1 MRPILRSTPLQ
12 LLAILSVAAIVLA
25 YAIRAGIENPRWYA
39 FATFAFAAPT
49 LVALFA
55 ASRWSERAHAKE
67 MDELT
72 TERFN
77 KSVAFVAAT
86 TIDTMAVLLSGGDG
100 SSPTTGL
107 IILGVAAAWVLLWS
121 PRALRQVGIRT
132 SVVIQRDPSVVFAF
146 ISDFE
151 NEPRYLPG
159 MEVEKIT
166 SGPIRSGTQFRSRF
180 QMPNGITFEGIEE
193 IVDFEP
199 PTRLTSRV
207 ASGLR
212 PNVDVIT
219 IEPVSNG
226 TMLKYRFETELT
238 FPNAI
243 IGLGLLRWLTN
254 IELWNRRRAAWARVK
269 QILESGQPSTSL

>member
-1 MRPILRSTPLQ
+1 MRSILRSTPLH
-12 LLAILSVAAIVLA
+12 LLAILAVAAITIG
-25 YAIRAGIENPRWYA
+25 YAIRTGVTDPKWYSSVSVVFGVPVIVAVFMGSRWNVKAEAKQLDEGSIERFTLAQAY
-39 FATFAFAAPT
+39 FAVTTTDLLA
-49 LVALFA
+49 VLFA
-55 ASRWSERAHAKE
+55 GAASPK
-67 MDELT
+67 
-72 TERFN
+72 
-77 KSVAFVAAT
+77 V
-86 TIDTMAVLLSGGDG
+86 
-100 SSPTTGL
+100 GL

-132 SVVIQRDPSVVFAF
+132 KVVIQRDPSVVFAF

-151 NEPRYLPG
+151 NEPKYLPG

-166 SGPIRSGTQFRSRF
+166 TGPIRSGTQFRSRL
-180 QMPNGITFEGIEE
+180 QMPNGTTFEGIEE

-226 TMLKYRFETELT
+226 TLLKYRFETELT
-238 FPNAI
+238 YPNAI

>member
-1 MRPILRSTPLQ
+1 LSDSIAQVYVAVTTTD
-12 LLAILSVAAIVLA
+12 LLAV
-25 YAIRAGIENPRWYA
+25 
-39 FATFAFAAPT
+39 
-49 LVALFA
+49 LFA
-55 ASRWSERAHAKE
+55 GAASPK
-67 MDELT
+67 
-72 TERFN
+72 
-77 KSVAFVAAT
+77 V
-86 TIDTMAVLLSGGDG
+86 
-100 SSPTTGL
+100 GL

-132 SVVIQRDPSVVFAF
+132 KVVIQRDPSVVFAF

-151 NEPRYLPG
+151 NEPKYLPG

-166 SGPIRSGTQFRSRF
+166 TGPIRSGTQFRSRF

-226 TMLKYRFETELT
+226 TLLKYRFETELT
-238 FPNAI
+238 YPNAI